1 MKPERNARKR
11 FKNVHKMFTYEG
23 VSNIDI
29 MTKTQRE
36 GMMKI
41 ANNKKGKPPIWY
53 DDVPRDGYSYDVLQF
68 INEWS
73 RRANS
78 C

>member
-1 MKPERNARKR
+1 
-11 FKNVHKMFTYEG
+11 MFTYEG

-29 MTKTQRE
+29 MAKTQRE
-36 GMMKI
+36 GMMKV

-68 INEWS
+68 SNEWS

-78 C
+78 Y